1 MAQGSV
7 DPALRNWLYATQVKS
22 NKLEYQVFL
31 RFAFTACFLFISS
44 SSIRMSSSS
53 SLIPKRKL
61 KQRQDKDALRYTQ
74 VSSRCAKGSFSLSVP
89 QQFMIFFSS
98 SQLCVSFPPTL
109 VALPPD
115 PRAQPVADYQQK
127 APGRTHERHTL
138 WSRIVEINRPWL
150 HTNFMKMEMNVALF
164 IYLLASS
171 FCCSFQL
178 LSINFNAYSLS
189 SLYLTGILVHY
200 SYKTVCVHV
209 AISEMPTFQ

>member
-7 DPALRNWLYATQVKS
+7 DPALRNWLHATQVKS

-31 RFAFTACFLFISS
+31 RFAFIACFLFISS

-61 KQRQDKDALRYTQ
+61 KQRQDKRCIKVHTSFIHMRKGFIQFIGPSTIHDIFLLFPALRFI
-74 VSSRCAKGSFSLSVP
+74 SSNSRRSSSWSSSTASRRLPAKGAR
-89 QQFMIFFSS
+89 QN
-98 SQLCVSFPPTL
+98 TRE
-109 VALPPD
+109 A
-115 PRAQPVADYQQK
+115 
-127 APGRTHERHTL
+127 HT

-189 SLYLTGILVHY
+189 SLYLTGILVHC
-200 SYKTVCVHV
+200 SYKMVCVHV